1 MKNIFKKSENKKSSF
16 HIFGLSEK
24 ITNALI
30 EKGYEN
36 PTPIQEKVIPLI
48 LEKNDVLAAA
58 QTGTGKTAGFTLPI
72 LELLQQNKKETNKK
86 IKALILSPT
95 RELASQINAS
105 IADYSKHLSIS
116 SFTVFGGVNINPQ
129 KTKLKKGVDILVAT
143 PGRLLDLY
151 HQNYINFQH
160 LEVVVLD
167 EADRMLDMG
176 FIHDVKKILSL
187 LPKSRQTLLFSAT
200 FSNDILKLST
210 QFLKNPKEVSV
221 TPKNSTVSS
230 IKQSIYKVR
239 KEQKSDLLCQL
250 ISKNNW
256 YQVLIFTQTKHKAN
270 KLSKILEK
278 NGISS
283 SAIHGNKSQNART
296 KALEEFKSGKLQTL
310 VATDI
315 ASRGLDINELPNVI
329 NYELPHVAE
338 DYVHRIGRTG
348 RAGAKGEA
356 ISLISPEETK
366 QLSSIQR
373 LIKKDLPCESLTEFK
388 LSDRE
393 ESIKQFRPKRNFK
406 RNRRKPKD
414 Q

>member
-1 MKNIFKKSENKKSSF
+1 MKNFIKKTEKITNSF
-16 HIFGLSEK
+16 DAFGLSEN
-24 ITNALI
+24 ITSALS
-30 EKGYEN
+30 EKGYEK
-36 PTPIQEKVIPLI
+36 PTPIQEQVIPLI
-48 LEKNDVLAAA
+48 LEKKDVLAAA
-58 QTGTGKTAGFTLPI
+58 QTGTGKTAGFSLPI
-72 LELLQQNKKETNKK
+72 LELLNQRQKENKKT

-95 RELASQINAS
+95 RELASQINES
-105 IADYSKHLSIS
+105 IVDYSKNLSSS

-129 KTKLKKGVDILVAT
+129 KTRLKKGVDILVAT

-151 HQNYINFQH
+151 NQKYINFEH
-160 LEVVVLD
+160 LEIVVLD

-187 LPKSRQTLLFSAT
+187 LPKNRQTLLFSAT
-200 FSNDILKLST
+200 FSKDILKLSK

-221 TPKNSTVSS
+221 TPKNSTVSL
-230 IKQSIYKVR
+230 IKQSMYKVR

-329 NYELPHVAE
+329 NYELPQVAE

-348 RAGAKGEA
+348 RAGSKGEA
-356 ISLISPEETK
+356 ISLISPEEAK
-366 QLSSIQR
+366 QLSSIER
-373 LIKKDLPCESLTEFK
+373 LIKKDIPCESLTEFVLNDK
-388 LSDRE
+388 P
-393 ESIKQFRPKRNFK
+393 ESIKRS
-406 RNRRKPKD
+406 KPKKKFKGYRKKSKN